1 MSQVQKN
8 VIHYDRPIA
17 HSQTQTRWL
26 IPRGSSVSS
35 VSMKLL
41 DLKLNPDVSCYF
53 SALIGIYGCV
63 ERLQLRINKKEID
76 YYFSPEALP
85 YILASSA
92 DNEGQKNIFSVLH
105 NTGNNVSYD
114 ITSKLLTFERAVV
127 DTTTCEIRLALLSNF
142 LQVVGV
148 IDDEI
153 EIIVDWNTN
162 IQKYLLPVNALDVVS
177 QVSIQAPY
185 LSYETLEG
193 TNLKQPS
200 KFIFHE
206 LVPDVWSIPAL
217 STGQSQSVTVR
228 SNAFNQKTINRLMLA
243 NVPSTIQ
250 NRTPNPDSKA
260 LFSLFGSYMSVPMS
274 QEVLNISIDGNNI
287 LSFRNVSNDAIKLSL
302 AVDSFG
308 VYPHAVSLGHVHS
321 KTPVVDEL
329 FVDIAPPIAPGNPQL
344 NGFFSYGIV
353 DIYQRVNKELAL
365 VYQRTAPDNTTYP
378 TLGEQLQMYA
388 IGEVQCAFVD
398 GQKVYV

>member
-8 VIHYDRPIA
+8 VIHYDLPIS
-17 HSQTQTRWL
+17 HSQTQTRWV

-41 DLKLNPDVSCYF
+41 NLKLNPNVPCYF
-53 SALIGIYGCV
+53 GALIGVYACIS
-63 ERLQLRINKKEID
+63 RLQLRINKQEID
-76 YYFSPEALP
+76 YYFAPEALP

-92 DNEGQKNIFSVLH
+92 DNEGQKCIFSVLH
-105 NTGNNVSYD
+105 NTGNNIQYD
-114 ITSKLLTFERAVV
+114 QASKLLTFQREQV
-127 DTTTCEIRLALLSNF
+127 DTTTCEARLALLSNF

-148 IDDEI
+148 IDEEI
-153 EIIVDWNTN
+153 ELIVSWNSD
-162 IQKYLLPVNALDVVS
+162 IQKYLLPINSNDIVS
-177 QVSIQAPY
+177 SINILAPY

-193 TNLKQPS
+193 TNLKQPN

-243 NVPSTIQ
+243 NVPTTIQ
-250 NRTPNPDSKA
+250 NRIPNPDSKA
-260 LFSLFGSYMSVPMS
+260 LFSLFGSYMSVPMA
-274 QEVLNISIDGNNI
+274 QEVVNVSIDGNNI
-287 LSFRNVSNDAIKLSL
+287 LTMRNVSNDAIKLSL

-321 KTPVVDEL
+321 KTPVVKEL
-329 FVDIAPPIAPGNPQL
+329 STATPVASGKPQL

-353 DIYQRVNKELAL
+353 DMYQRVNKELAL
-365 VYQRTAPDNTTYP
+365 VYQRTAPDNTNYP
-378 TLGEQLQMYA
+378 TLGEQLNIYA

-398 GQKVYV
+398 GQKIYV